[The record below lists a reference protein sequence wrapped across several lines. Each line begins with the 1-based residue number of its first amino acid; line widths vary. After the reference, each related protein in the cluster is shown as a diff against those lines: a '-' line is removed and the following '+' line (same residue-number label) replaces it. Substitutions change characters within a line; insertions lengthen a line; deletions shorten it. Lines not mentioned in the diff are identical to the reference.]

1 MRNLDL
7 LDNLGR
13 NDLARTAP
21 SSEAVKDHQAG
32 LVAERLVKG
41 GLAVVLLAFPCRDND
56 VARAG
61 KTLRHCDIWKTHV
74 WRLCT
79 PVSDILA
86 VLEKNFCVKRG
97 RYRFA
102 VDVGLIEAVCRR
114 AEVSSVLVN
123 RDVDKANIVGICTEN
138 EVRQRL
144 DD

>member
-1 MRNLDL
+1 M
-7 LDNLGR
+7 
-13 NDLARTAP
+13 
-21 SSEAVKDHQAG
+21 
-32 LVAERLVKG
+32 
-41 GLAVVLLAFPCRDND
+41 
-56 VARAG
+56 
-61 KTLRHCDIWKTHV
+61 
-74 WRLCT
+74 
-79 PVSDILA
+79 SDILA